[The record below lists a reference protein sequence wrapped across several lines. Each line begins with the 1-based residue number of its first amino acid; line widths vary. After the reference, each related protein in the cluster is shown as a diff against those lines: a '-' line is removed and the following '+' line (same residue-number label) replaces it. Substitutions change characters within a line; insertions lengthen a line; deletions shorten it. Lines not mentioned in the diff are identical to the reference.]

1 MRKVWGIA
9 WKDLQ
14 LAFASRSRW
23 LRLLGAPAL
32 AIYLVGLGAQAA
44 AQGFDPAI
52 LVDVLDR
59 DQSPASRALVVGIAQ
74 AHEALIVCPAGSD
87 LPPAC
92 GLSGAALTPELA
104 QERLAGDVTAAILTI
119 PERFGAAVAQG
130 SPAALDFTS
139 GAGLAESEIAFA
151 AVRGVVTRLG
161 GPIIAAQQSVE
172 MAESLGIAT
181 DARFRSER
189 LAQAGAAWGP
199 PPPVQ
204 VIAETVGP
212 TDRGVFAAQLR
223 ENGFRLSTTSITAM
237 FVMISLLNIAGPLV
251 EERTRGILRRVGMLP
266 VRRSQL
272 LAGRLLASFLI
283 GLLQF
288 AVMLAFGMALGV
300 DFGAAPWLALVVAA
314 AYVLAVAALGLALAA
329 VARTPSQ
336 ATALA
341 TVAWLVLVPL
351 GGGWW
356 PLLLVP
362 DWMQTLGR
370 LSPVA
375 WCLEA
380 LDALVFYGGTWADLW
395 LPVGV
400 LLLFA
405 AAFFVVTVW
414 TLDYQRSGENDTGFS
429 S

>member
-59 DQSPASRALVVGIAQ
+59 DQSPASRGLVAGIAQ
-74 AHEALIVCPAGSD
+74 AHEALIVCPTGSD

-130 SPAALDFTS
+130 SPVALDFTS
-139 GAGLAESEIAFA
+139 GAGMAGPEIAFA

-189 LAQAGAAWGP
+189 LA
-199 PPPVQ
+199 
-204 VIAETVGP
+204 
-212 TDRGVFAAQLR
+212 
-223 ENGFRLSTTSITAM
+223 
-237 FVMISLLNIAGPLV
+237 
-251 EERTRGILRRVGMLP
+251 
-266 VRRSQL
+266 
-272 LAGRLLASFLI
+272 
-283 GLLQF
+283 
-288 AVMLAFGMALGV
+288 
-300 DFGAAPWLALVVAA
+300 
-314 AYVLAVAALGLALAA
+314 
-329 VARTPSQ
+329 
-336 ATALA
+336 
-341 TVAWLVLVPL
+341 
-351 GGGWW
+351 
-356 PLLLVP
+356 
-362 DWMQTLGR
+362 
-370 LSPVA
+370 
-375 WCLEA
+375 
-380 LDALVFYGGTWADLW
+380 
-395 LPVGV
+395 
-400 LLLFA
+400 
-405 AAFFVVTVW
+405 
-414 TLDYQRSGENDTGFS
+414 
-429 S
+429 

>member
-1 MRKVWGIA
+1 
-9 WKDLQ
+9 
-14 LAFASRSRW
+14 
-23 LRLLGAPAL
+23 
-32 AIYLVGLGAQAA
+32 
-44 AQGFDPAI
+44 
-52 LVDVLDR
+52 
-59 DQSPASRALVVGIAQ
+59 
-74 AHEALIVCPAGSD
+74 
-87 LPPAC
+87 
-92 GLSGAALTPELA
+92 
-104 QERLAGDVTAAILTI
+104 
-119 PERFGAAVAQG
+119 
-130 SPAALDFTS
+130 
-139 GAGLAESEIAFA
+139 
-151 AVRGVVTRLG
+151 
-161 GPIIAAQQSVE
+161 
-172 MAESLGIAT
+172 
-181 DARFRSER
+181 
-189 LAQAGAAWGP
+189 
-199 PPPVQ
+199 
-204 VIAETVGP
+204 
-212 TDRGVFAAQLR
+212 LR

-380 LDALVFYGGTWADLW
+380 LDALVFYRGAWADLW

-405 AAFFVVTVW
+405 AAFFGVAVW

>member
-87 LPPAC
+87 LPPA
-92 GLSGAALTPELA
+92 
-104 QERLAGDVTAAILTI
+104 ILTI

-130 SPAALDFTS
+130 SPVALDFTS
-139 GAGLAESEIAFA
+139 GAGMAGPEIAFD

-380 LDALVFYGGTWADLW
+380 LDALVFYRGAWADLW

-400 LLLFA
+400 LLFFA